1 MLDLPD
7 ATDQRLPLYQRL
19 KDAFAARIAQGEWRP
34 GAAIPPEVELAVEYG
49 VALGTVRKAIDG
61 LVQEGLIDRRQGR
74 GTFVRKADFTNAL
87 FRFFRHTQDGEPVR
101 PTGRLLSRRVG
112 KAGRARRAGAG
123 GRRRRRRAVA
133 ARACGWSTARR
144 WWSTTSRC
152 RCRDFVAGRPR
163 PETPSATCFI
173 RSTNARPARW
183 WRARASISRSAAPT
197 PRPPSGSASSAA
209 IRSCRSSGLPSAT
222 TARRWNGASPS
233 GSAERFSYDIEIR

>member
-34 GAAIPPEVELAVEYG
+34 GAAIPPEVDLAVEYR

-87 FRFFRHTQDGEPVR
+87 FRFFRHTHDGEPVR
-101 PTGRLLSRRVG
+101 PIGQLLSRRVG
-112 KAGRARRAGAG
+112 KAGAR
-123 GRRRRRRAVA
+123 A
-133 ARACGWSTARR
+133 ARALAVDAASEVLWLTRLRLVDDTPLVVDDIALPLPRFKALVDLGAEAFGDLLYPLYEREAGQV
-144 WWSTTSRC
+144 
-152 RCRDFVAGRPR
+152 VA
-163 PETPSATCFI
+163 
-173 RSTNARPARW
+173 
-183 WRARASISRSAAPT
+183 RAREHIGFGRAD
-197 PRPPSGSASSAA
+197 
-209 IRSCRSSGLPSAT
+209 AT
-222 TARRWNGASPS
+222 TAKRLGIVRDDPVVSIERLAFGYDGAPLEWRQSF